1 MVLVVLVMRRNRG
14 RIVWLVRNLIEVDVG
29 DECLLVEVAATRKP
43 RSLNKDILVLLLSFL
58 FVWNFTEEG
67 KIASSPADWN
77 ENNKTKT
84 KKKQQHVH
92 ETRYATAVGHGGS
105 RRVSSRNERLAP
117 PTATTATAATA
128 AEISTTTT
136 TTSTTTTTTEHNDG
150 GAQNRSHATASTTS
164 SETSLMESCIDILVH
179 ALRATNGLSII
190 V

>member
-1 MVLVVLVMRRNRG
+1 MRRNRG

-43 RSLNKDILVLLLSFL
+43 RSLNKDILLVFCFCCFRFCLRGISPTKEKPQ
-58 FVWNFTEEG
+58 FTRRLER
-67 KIASSPADWN
+67 KQQ
-77 ENNKTKT
+77 NKT
-84 KKKQQHVH
+84 KKQQHVH

-105 RRVSSRNERLAP
+105 RRVSSRHERLAP
-117 PTATTATAATA
+117 PTTATAATA
-128 AEISTTTT
+128 AEINTTTT
-136 TTSTTTTTTEHNDG
+136 TTSTTTTTTEHDDG

-179 ALRATNGLSII
+179 ALRATNALSII

>member
-1 MVLVVLVMRRNRG
+1 MRLVH
-14 RIVWLVRNLIEVDVG
+14 NLIEVDVG
-29 DECLLVEVAATRKP
+29 DEYLLVEVAATRKP
-43 RSLNKDILVLLLSFL
+43 RSLNKDILLVFCFCCFRFCLRGISPTKEKPQ
-58 FVWNFTEEG
+58 FTRRLER
-67 KIASSPADWN
+67 KQQ
-77 ENNKTKT
+77 NKT
-84 KKKQQHVH
+84 KKQQHVH
-92 ETRYATAVGHGGS
+92 ETRYETAIGHGGS

-179 ALRATNGLSII
+179 ALRATNALSII